1 MTEGVELLGKV
12 IPKRIEVSSDLASGQ
27 LPLYVDPVDFQ
38 HVMIN
43 LALNAADA
51 MPERGRMVIRTFE
64 AAALPDTPNF
74 AGTPPRLPAA
84 CFELTDTGH
93 GIKTRLV
100 PFIFDPFF
108 TTKPMNRG
116 SGLGLYNAKLFME
129 KHGGMISVE
138 TEEAKGTTFRLWF
151 PLADFSEADEALE
164 ISNRRRRSLLL
175 VGRKGASSDATA
187 ELLRTNNYHVVIAD
201 RDADELLQSSDYQFD
216 GVFILA
222 EPNDPQPLRAARYVR
237 AQKLPLKV
245 ILKTAGG
252 NPDELEPDL
261 VSRCD
266 LLISPD
272 MSEDTILEKLAATF
286 DLRGRP

>member
-1 MTEGVELLGKV
+1 
-12 IPKRIEVSSDLASGQ
+12 
-27 LPLYVDPVDFQ
+27 
-38 HVMIN
+38 
-43 LALNAADA
+43 
-51 MPERGRMVIRTFE
+51 
-64 AAALPDTPNF
+64 
-74 AGTPPRLPAA
+74 
-84 CFELTDTGH
+84 
-93 GIKTRLV
+93 
-100 PFIFDPFF
+100 
-108 TTKPMNRG
+108 
-116 SGLGLYNAKLFME
+116 
-129 KHGGMISVE
+129 
-138 TEEAKGTTFRLWF
+138 
-151 PLADFSEADEALE
+151 
-164 ISNRRRRSLLL
+164 
-175 VGRKGASSDATA
+175 
-187 ELLRTNNYHVVIAD
+187 VVIAD